1 MSIAW
6 RELRRTPGRF
16 AVATIT
22 LSLIAMLLMVLGAL
36 RDGLLG
42 QATGSYK
49 AQPGDLMV
57 FSSESNAVLGASV
70 VTKADRAAVE
80 EALPD
85 GSEVGGVASLVVGA
99 RVDGADERELEGVNL
114 FAYELAPAGLPEEA
128 PAAGEVWADAD
139 LATAFE
145 AGDTLLLGPAR
156 IPVEIVG
163 FLERGDS
170 PSQGALWGSW
180 ETFGEVLVASRPGA
194 ALPDG
199 ASQALV
205 VALPDGADASEAIA
219 AVDDAT
225 GTTATLTI
233 EDAANAIPGV
243 DAQRSTF
250 AQIIGVTAAI
260 ALLVVALFFALM
272 TVERTGL
279 YGVLKAIGAKTG
291 TIFAGVVLQA
301 LVVTLVAASVGA
313 ILVGIANFTIP
324 PGTVPF
330 ALDPMR
336 LVISV
341 GLLAVAAMAGS
352 ILSLR
357 RVVKIDPASAIGGE
371 A

>member
-1 MSIAW
+1 MGIAW
-6 RELRRTPGRF
+6 KELRRNPGRF

-22 LSLIAMLLMVLGAL
+22 LSLIAMLLMFLGAL
-36 RDGLLG
+36 LDGLLG
-42 QATGSYK
+42 SITGSYK
-49 AQPGDLMV
+49 AQSGDAMV
-57 FSSESNAVLGASV
+57 YSQDAGGVLGASV
-70 VTKADRAAVE
+70 VTAEDREAVE
-80 EALPD
+80 AALPE
-85 GSEVGGVASLVVGA
+85 GSEVGGVASIVVGA
-99 RVDGADERELEGVNL
+99 RIDGGNERELEGVTL
-114 FAYELAPAGLPEEA
+114 FAYELAPAGLPDDA
-128 PAAGEVWADAD
+128 PAAGEVWADYD
-139 LATAFE
+139 LSTVFSE
-145 AGDTLLLGPAR
+145 GDTLLLGPAR
-156 IPVEIVG
+156 VPVEVTG
-163 FLERGDS
+163 FVERGDS

-194 ALPDG
+194 ALPEG

-205 VALPDGADASEAIA
+205 VALPDGTDVDEAIA

-233 EDAANAIPGV
+233 EGASNAIPGV
-243 DAQRSTF
+243 EAQQTTF
-250 AQIIGVTAAI
+250 GQIIGVTAAI

-279 YGVLKAIGAKTG
+279 YGVLKAIGAKSS

-330 ALDPMR
+330 MLDPMR

-341 GLLAVAAMAGS
+341 VLLAFAAMIGS